1 MRSARQEFPKSVKE
15 QAWERCGG
23 CCEDV
28 ACQGAQILDGAHYDH
43 IIPAALGGEGTL
55 ENCQVLC
62 AWHHRRK
69 TKAEDMPRISK
80 AKRILEKRA
89 GLRRRKYQWPKRS
102 MQSNQRG

>member
-1 MRSARQEFPKSVKE
+1 MRSPRPEFSKKVKL

-23 CCEDV
+23 CCEDI
-28 ACQGAQILDGAHYDH
+28 ACNGAKIIDGAHYDH

-69 TKAEDMPRISK
+69 TKVEDMPRISK

-89 GLRRRKYQWPKRS
+89 GLRAKKYRWPKRRVS
-102 MQSNQRG
+102 A